1 MPSKPLENR
10 WRMDGQRVL
19 ITGGTRGIGL
29 AVAREM
35 LALGAEVAL
44 IARDQAHLER
54 TTSELAG
61 EFPDTEVH
69 GLGMDLSYPEELA
82 RIPAWLT
89 EFWDGLDVLINNIG
103 TNIRKA
109 SVDFEL
115 SEYYRL
121 LDTNLTGC
129 FELTRLCHA
138 LLKTGDQASVVSV
151 ASVAG
156 LTHLRTGAPYAMSKA
171 AIIQLT
177 RNLACEWAA
186 DGIRVNCVAP
196 WYIDTPLV
204 QPVIQDR
211 QYLKEILDRTPM
223 GRIGSAEEAAAA
235 ITFLAM
241 PAASYITGQC
251 LAVDGGFTQF
261 GF

>member
-1 MPSKPLENR
+1 
-10 WRMDGQRVL
+10 MDRLRVL
-19 ITGGTRGIGL
+19 VTGGTRGIGL

-35 LALGAEVAL
+35 LGFGAEVAL
-44 IARDQAHLER
+44 IARDQEKLEW
-54 TTSELAG
+54 TVSDLAA
-61 EFPDTEVH
+61 EFPDTQVH
-69 GLGMDLSYPEELA
+69 GLGMDLSYPEELG

-89 EFWDGLDVLINNIG
+89 EFWDGLDVLVNNIG
-103 TNIRKA
+103 TNIRKPT
-109 SVDFEL
+109 VDFAL
-115 SEYYRL
+115 DEYYRL
-121 LDTNLTGC
+121 LDTNLTSC

-138 LLKTGDQASVVSV
+138 LLKTSEQASVVSV

-204 QPVIQDR
+204 QPVIKDP
-211 QYLKEILDRTPM
+211 QYLQEILDRTPM
-223 GRIGSAEEAAAA
+223 GRIGTAAEAAAA
-235 ITFLAM
+235 ITFLSL

-251 LAVDGGFTQF
+251 LAVDGGFMQF